1 MRRDEAIGW
10 IVWGGLTVVAALA
23 LVAVVVVLVGSIPL
37 LIALFPLTLAAV
49 ATVVAVVWWR
59 ERQARKRR

>member
-1 MRRDEAIGW
+1 MRRDEAVGW
-10 IVWGGLTVVAALA
+10 IVWGGLTAVAALA
-23 LVAVVVVLVGSIPL
+23 LVAAAIVLVGSIPL
-37 LIALFPLTLAAV
+37 LVALFPLTLAAV